1 MAYMKP
7 LPPLEVWSRPFWD
20 ACREQRLIAQRCDVS
35 GEVFFPP
42 APVSPVTR
50 TEQWSWVEL
59 SGLGTVW
66 SWVIMHQRYFKGFAE
81 DVPYNIAQVKLDEGP
96 MLITNLVGIAN
107 GDITADM
114 RVRVVFEPATDE
126 FTIPKFTP
134 VR

>member
-81 DVPYNIAQVKLDEGP
+81 DVPYIWLGRSLWVLAADPFVNGVYAAENGSLQ
-96 MLITNLVGIAN
+96 TVGAKPWISDLWI
-107 GDITADM
+107 G
-114 RVRVVFEPATDE
+114 R
-126 FTIPKFTP
+126 
-134 VR
+134 